1 MGTVTS
7 IYFFMHKFIFL
18 VACVLTFQSAASQEL
33 KVAYFGESFTHYGL
47 KGGYSINLR
56 SVDKQTKK
64 GRSVSNALAFTPGLA
79 IYRHAHNHVGLIV
92 MPDVSYRRK
101 NEKGRIFEAG
111 ISPGL
116 FRSVLEGKVYE
127 VNEAGELEKLT
138 LAGRT
143 AFMPTVFIGI
153 GKDLSV
159 KKGIEL
165 SWYTR
170 LNVMKQIPYNASSL
184 TRIAFEIGI
193 VKPLI
198 F

>member
-1 MGTVTS
+1 
-7 IYFFMHKFIFL
+7 
-18 VACVLTFQSAASQEL
+18 
-33 KVAYFGESFTHYGL
+33 
-47 KGGYSINLR
+47 
-56 SVDKQTKK
+56 
-64 GRSVSNALAFTPGLA
+64 
-79 IYRHAHNHVGLIV
+79 VGLIV